1 MARGPQK
8 WNEKTIERLI
18 KEKRGQGTLD
28 SYKPWITVGD
38 FSSKG
43 RSRRAWSPKTERE
56 HHLFSDVEWRL
67 FVLLEWTANV
77 IDIREQFPLDRN
89 ATLKIAQELGIPH
102 PYYPGT
108 QTPTVMTVDF
118 LVTRVND
125 KGQTY
130 FEAFNAKCQQ
140 EAENTRSLEKL
151 EIQRSYFEAQNIQH
165 HIVFDT
171 TLPMAKVKNIEWIRD
186 AQLKPCEAEPHPG
199 FYQEHITKFVQ
210 CIPLAASTTTLL
222 MFCTQYDRNC
232 GLSSGTA
239 LRIARMAMLQREVV
253 INLNSADLCKELISN
268 FESSAST
275 SQSLATRRQA

>member
-18 KEKRGQGTLD
+18 KENRGQGTLG

-67 FVLLEWTANV
+67 FVLLEWTTDI

-108 QTPTVMTVDF
+108 HTPTVMTVDF
-118 LVTRVND
+118 LVTRVNE

-140 EAENTRSLEKL
+140 EAEDPRSLEKL
-151 EIQRSYFEAQNIQH
+151 EIQRTYFETQDIQH

-186 AQLKPCEAEPHPG
+186 AQLKPCEEEPHPG
-199 FYQEHITKFVQ
+199 FYQEHISKFVQ
-210 CIPLAASTTTLL
+210 CLTQAPSTTLL
-222 MFCTQYDRNC
+222 AFCTQYDRNC
-232 GLSSGTA
+232 GLASGSA
-239 LRIARMAMLQREVV
+239 LRIARMAMLQRKII
-253 INLNSADLCKELISN
+253 INLNSLDLCKEHISN
-268 FESSAST
+268 FEIPAST
-275 SQSLATRRQA
+275 SQRLAVRRQA